1 MQTTKLV
8 KGCLAN
14 DRSAQEGLYRLFYA
28 DTLRLCI
35 RYLKTNDLAKE
46 ALNAGFLKVFQN
58 IGSFDMQKGEI
69 GAWIRTI
76 MVRTCIDLGR
86 KELRFSTDI
95 SDDGIA
101 EMMAVSP
108 EVLDKLYAE
117 DLVSIIRDLPNA
129 LQVVFN
135 MYVVDGYSHKEISE
149 NLNITESTS
158 RWHLSEARRQL
169 RALLAPNVTPNDQP
183 TEHKRSAK

>member
-101 EMMAVSP
+101 ERMAVSP

-158 RWHLSEARRQL
+158 RWHLSEAKRQL